1 MFATFASNPG
11 DVSKPNE
18 DWCLVTPT
26 FAVVLDGVSSPAGTA
41 DSGCQHGTPWY
52 VRQLGSTLARYS
64 STASDL
70 PLDDMLAYAI
80 EDVRREHGSGCD
92 LGSPDT
98 PAATVVMFREG
109 DGVYDYLVLSDSA
122 LIMDVGGGLMVVTD
136 PRADAA
142 APEEQRR
149 VFEHPV
155 GSAEHAASLAQMVAA
170 QRQLRNREG
179 GYWVAAAQ
187 SEAARHA
194 KTGWVQDDAFGGAL
208 AVSDGVTRL
217 RDWGAFTWEGM
228 LSFARENG
236 PEGLIGAVRHIE
248 AHDVAGTR
256 YPRFRSSDDAT
267 AVLIRPGSIPDTP
280 GHGR

>member
-1 MFATFASNPG
+1 MFATFASVPG
-11 DVSKPNE
+11 DVSKPNG

-41 DSGCQHGTPWY
+41 DSGCRHGTPWY
-52 VRQLGSTLARYS
+52 VRQLGSTLVRYS
-64 STASDL
+64 SITSGL
-70 PLDDMLAYAI
+70 PLGDMLAYGI
-80 EDVRREHGSGCD
+80 EDVRREHGGRCD
-92 LGSPDT
+92 LDSPDT

-109 DGVYDYLVLSDSA
+109 DGVYDYLVLSDST
-122 LIMDVGGGLMVVTD
+122 LIVDVDDGLVVVTD

-155 GSAEHAASLAQMVAA
+155 GSPEHATNLAQMVAA

-187 SEAARHA
+187 PEAAQHA
-194 KTGWVQDDAFGGAL
+194 KTNWIRDDAFGGAL

-217 RDWGAFTWEGM
+217 HDWGAFTWEGV
-228 LSFARENG
+228 LSFARQNG

-248 AHDVAGTR
+248 AYDVAGTR
-256 YPRFRSSDDAT
+256 YPRYRSSDDAT
-267 AVLIRPGSIPDTP
+267 AVLIRPNSVPDTP
-280 GHGR
+280 GLGR